1 MESRQHT
8 LDQLGQQMQA
18 FKRAMMGAQGQFLTE
33 LQLTRSQLEL
43 LFVLS
48 KAPGQTVGDIAGQLH
63 LTNSSVTQTS
73 ETLVKRGLV
82 ERLHDEHDR
91 RVVRLHLSASGQK
104 LTDGITGRRKGW
116 LAQMAADA
124 TDEELQA
131 MLSVVTKL
139 TNRLEAQNFVTNTK
153 EGDN

>member
-1 MESRQHT
+1 MESRQHI

-48 KAPGQTVGDIAGQLH
+48 KSADQTVGDIAAQLH
-63 LTNSSVTQTS
+63 LTTSSVTQTS
-73 ETLVKRGLV
+73 ETLVKRGFV
-82 ERLHDEHDR
+82 GRIHDQQDR
-91 RVVRLHLSASGQK
+91 RVVRLRLSPAGQK
-104 LTDGITGRRKGW
+104 LTDGISRRRKDW

-124 TDEELQA
+124 TDAELQA
-131 MLSVVTKL
+131 MLSVVSKL
-139 TNRLEAQNFVTNTK
+139 TNRLEAQATAAKEK
-153 EGDN
+153 EGEN